1 VPARVVTQV
10 LGHSQIALT
19 SGSYSQV
26 APEAAERVAA
36 AIGTHTGTQINFGT
50 ILQQTKPQAR
60 GLKAWSRLGESNPGP
75 THYECV
81 ALAN

>member
-1 VPARVVTQV
+1 MQV
-10 LGHSQIALT
+10 LGHSQITLT
-19 SGSYSQV
+19 LGSYSQD
-26 APEAAERVAA
+26 APELAAEAAERVAA
-36 AIGTHTGTQINFGT
+36 AVGTHTGTQINFGT
-50 ILQQTKPQAR
+50 ILEQTKPHAR